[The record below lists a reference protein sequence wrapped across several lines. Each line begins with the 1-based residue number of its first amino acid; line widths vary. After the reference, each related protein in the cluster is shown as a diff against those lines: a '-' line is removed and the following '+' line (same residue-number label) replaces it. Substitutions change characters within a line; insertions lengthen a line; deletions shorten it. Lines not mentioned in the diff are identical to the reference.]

1 MKIRPARKADRDR
14 ILQILI
20 ATERFTADEVRSAI
34 ELVDQALRT
43 PSRPDYVVHVAEDRE
58 GVLGYVL
65 HGPTPKTEGVYDLY
79 WIAVVPAQQR
89 HGVGD
94 ALLRFVEDQV
104 KLDRG
109 RMLLIETSS
118 KRSYEPAREFYES
131 HGYREISRIKD
142 FYRIEDD
149 KIVYGKTF

>member
-1 MKIRPARKADRDR
+1 MKIRPARLADRDR

-20 ATERFTADEVRSAI
+20 ATERFTADEVRGAI
-34 ELVDQALRT
+34 ELVDQALGS
-43 PSRPDYVVHVAEDRE
+43 PPRPDYLVHVAEDRE

-65 HGPTPKTEGVYDLY
+65 YGPTPKTEGVYDLY
-79 WIAVVPAQQR
+79 WIAVVPAHQR

-94 ALLRFVEDQV
+94 HLLRFAEDQV
-104 KLDRG
+104 KAKRG

-118 KRSYEPAREFYES
+118 KRGYEPAREFYER
-131 HGYREISRIKD
+131 HGYQEMSRIKD

-149 KIVYGKTF
+149 KIIYGKTV